1 LSNLVGEMLLRLVKP
16 AIAAVLGLLIYFAAT
31 TTFGAGA
38 SFELLSLCWIS
49 AAAFILLVQEGPL

>member
-1 LSNLVGEMLLRLVKP
+1 MLLRLVKP
-16 AIAAVLGLLIYFAAT
+16 AIAAVLGLLIYLTAT